1 VFLARTRYFFD
12 SFMQEKPFRSTI
24 IRVILISTPAM
35 LLSVIERIM
44 TIDNLLNV
52 YSWVN
57 AVRPPGRT
65 NPFKTSSSFATNV
78 CKRAF
83 SLKIPASPPMNLPFT
98 SAGGVDVSLNGSDQQ
113 LVI

>member
-1 VFLARTRYFFD
+1 
-12 SFMQEKPFRSTI
+12 MQAKPSRMPV

-35 LLSVIERIM
+35 LLAVIEWIM
-44 TIDNLLNV
+44 TISLNV

-83 SLKIPASPPMNLPFT
+83 SLKIPASLPMNLPFT